1 MIVFYVGVD
10 KCGSTSIFNIL
21 TKQHWIKDLKGKD
34 TNLLIDENFKN
45 HQLSGNIN
53 KIKEFGQ
60 NSIFVE
66 YSHDYWLHTNVA
78 KTIKKN
84 FPESYVICSIRNPI
98 LRSVSALKHYKKIG
112 TKGSDED
119 IIKNFPDIIDNSFYK
134 KLKDFLLIS
143 GKLDDNKFY
152 IINID
157 SEISLIDQLNLCMSK
172 FGLNQVVNEVNYNR
186 FAAKD
191 SKYPF
196 LTNLIKKS
204 SIYIKYIIPSSLY
217 QYFKDKFYSQSF
229 LFKKFDKDFDYYWK
243 QKISKI
249 YGSEMLSEYNSILK
263 IKE

>member
-1 MIVFYVGVD
+1 
-10 KCGSTSIFNIL
+10 
-21 TKQHWIKDLKGKD
+21 
-34 TNLLIDENFKN
+34 
-45 HQLSGNIN
+45 
-53 KIKEFGQ
+53 
-60 NSIFVE
+60 
-66 YSHDYWLHTNVA
+66 
-78 KTIKKN
+78 
-84 FPESYVICSIRNPI
+84 
-98 LRSVSALKHYKKIG
+98 
-112 TKGSDED
+112 
-119 IIKNFPDIIDNSFYK
+119 
-134 KLKDFLLIS
+134 
-143 GKLDDNKFY
+143 
-152 IINID
+152 
-157 SEISLIDQLNLCMSK
+157 MSK